1 MQVSEQEDVVVLPK
15 EELFEAQLTVRRLC
29 LYRSIAQ
36 DPVVKT
42 AVRLAELIQED
53 LPLQVL
59 ETYHA
64 LTGMLAHKELAPSG
78 DVGDPWQDHLLDLI
92 IYDDNPFTRK
102 AELVSLKE
110 MGNSLVETVKNDLG
124 CLQSL
129 YRLGDLLIPATASFL
144 QDHPKIRPE
153 GPLPD
158 WKTFQGMGGRQRED
172 VGELKKMLAMEDNW
186 TGLLEPLAAYYAQ
199 NGAGVFGRFWGF
211 QWDGQG
217 LVGIPN
223 PDPIRLTDLIGY
235 EEQRGIVLD
244 NTEKFLRGLPANN
257 VLLYGD
263 RGTGK
268 SSTVKALLHEYGA
281 RGLRLVEVPKQMLGD
296 FPKIAAELSERPQ
309 RFIVFVDDLSFDED
323 EHEYKELKAI
333 LEGSLAA
340 RPENV
345 LIYATSNR
353 RHLVKETFHDRDGEL
368 HRQDTVQE
376 KLSLADRFGI
386 TVTYLAPDKAVY
398 LSIVEGLARQHG
410 LAIDTPTL
418 HRRALEWEVWNN
430 GRSGRTARQ
439 FIDHLIGELALR
451 V

>member
-1 MQVSEQEDVVVLPK
+1 M
-15 EELFEAQLTVRRLC
+15 
-29 LYRSIAQ
+29 
-36 DPVVKT
+36 
-42 AVRLAELIQED
+42 
-53 LPLQVL
+53 QVL

-153 GPLPD
+153 GFLPD

-296 FPKIAAELSERPQ
+296 FPKLAAALSERPQ
-309 RFIVFVDDLSFDED
+309 RFIEFVDDLSFD
-323 EHEYKELKAI
+323 
-333 LEGSLAA
+333 
-340 RPENV
+340 
-345 LIYATSNR
+345 
-353 RHLVKETFHDRDGEL
+353 
-368 HRQDTVQE
+368 
-376 KLSLADRFGI
+376 
-386 TVTYLAPDKAVY
+386 
-398 LSIVEGLARQHG
+398 
-410 LAIDTPTL
+410 
-418 HRRALEWEVWNN
+418 
-430 GRSGRTARQ
+430 
-439 FIDHLIGELALR
+439 
-451 V
+451 

>member
-1 MQVSEQEDVVVLPK
+1 MLPK
-15 EELFEAQLTVRRLC
+15 EELFQAQLAVRRLC
-29 LYRSIAQ
+29 LYRSIAEDSLVQ
-36 DPVVKT
+36 T
-42 AVRLAELIQED
+42 AVRLAEFILED

-59 ETYHA
+59 ETYHV
-64 LTGMLAHKELAPSG
+64 LTGMLASKELAPAG
-78 DVGDPWQDHLLDLI
+78 DVSDPWQDHILDLI
-92 IYDDNPFTRK
+92 IFDDNPFTRK
-102 AELVSLKE
+102 AELISTGE
-110 MGNSLVETVKNDLG
+110 MGTSLLETAKNDLG
-124 CLQSL
+124 CLQTL
-129 YRLGDLLIPATASFL
+129 YRLGDLLIPATSSFL
-144 QDHPKIRPE
+144 QDHPKVRPE

-158 WKTFQGMGGRQRED
+158 WKTFQGMGGPQRED
-172 VGELKKMLAMEDNW
+172 VREIKNMLAEEGDW
-186 TGLLEPLAAYYAQ
+186 TRLVEPLAAYYAQ
-199 NGAGVFGRFWGF
+199 SGAGPFGRFWGF

-235 EEQRGIVLD
+235 EEQRRVVLD
-244 NTEKFLRGLPANN
+244 NTERFLRQLPANN

-268 SSTVKALLHEYGA
+268 SSTVKALLHEYGSQ
-281 RGLRLVEVPKQMLGD
+281 GLRLVEVAKQMLGD
-296 FPKIAAELSERPQ
+296 FPKIAAKLSGRPQ
-309 RFIVFVDDLSFDED
+309 RFIVFVDDLSFDEG

-353 RHLVKETFHDRDGEL
+353 RHLIKETFHDRDGEV

-386 TVTYLAPDKAVY
+386 TVTYLAPDKDAY
-398 LSIVEGLARQHG
+398 LSIVEGLARRHG

-418 HRRALEWEVWNN
+418 HRRALEWEAWHN

>member
-1 MQVSEQEDVVVLPK
+1 MLPR
-15 EELFEAQLTVRRLC
+15 EELFQAQLALRRLC
-29 LYRSIAQ
+29 LYRSVAN
-36 DPVVKT
+36 DPVVQT
-42 AVRLAELIQED
+42 AVQLAELVQED

-64 LTGMLAHKELAPSG
+64 LTGMLAYAEVAPVG
-78 DVGDPWQDHLLDLI
+78 DVGDPWQDHLLNLI

-102 AELVSLKE
+102 AELVLPKE
-110 MGNSLVETVKNDLG
+110 MGTSLVEAVKSDLG
-124 CLQSL
+124 CLQTL
-129 YRLGDLLIPATASFL
+129 YHLGDLLIPATASFL

-158 WKTFQGMGGRQRED
+158 WKTFRGMPADHRQD
-172 VGELKKMLAMEDNW
+172 VKQIKTLLAMEGDW
-186 TGLLEPLAAYYAQ
+186 TELVEPLAAYYAQ
-199 NGAGVFGRFWGF
+199 GGAGLFGRFWGF
-211 QWDGQG
+211 QWDGQE

-223 PDPIRLTDLIGY
+223 PDPIRLADLIDY
-235 EEQRGIVLD
+235 EEQRRVVLR

-268 SSTVKALLHEYGA
+268 SSTVKALLHEYGS
-281 RGLRLVEVPKQMLGD
+281 RGLRLVEVAKQMLGD
-296 FPKIAAELSERPQ
+296 FPKIAAVLSKRPQ

-323 EHEYKELKAI
+323 ENEYKELKAI

-353 RHLVKETFHDRDGEL
+353 RHLVKETFSDRDGEL

-398 LSIVEGLARQHG
+398 LSIVEGLAHQHG

-439 FIDHLIGELALR
+439 FIDHLIGELALKI
-451 V
+451 